1 MFDKGGGILFHGSQA
16 TLFVDR
22 GGYSLVPEGKRG
34 KPGKTMD
41 VKSTSSGNANHWANF
56 LECVRTRARPN
67 SDIEKCFRS
76 TSTCLLGN
84 VALRSRQR
92 LDWDEREQTVAQPA
106 AGPFLTRD
114 YRAPWKL
121 VV

>member
-1 MFDKGGGILFHGSQA
+1 MFDKDGGILFHGNEA
-16 TLFVDR
+16 TLFVNR
-22 GGYSLVPEGKRG
+22 GGYSLVGEGKNG
-34 KPGKTMD
+34 KLREAKP
-41 VKSTSSGNANHWANF
+41 TSSGNTNHWANF